1 MGFKKQIED
10 YEKMDI
16 VLQGRY
22 TEYTDDI
29 IESYLKVPFVNN
41 IILSCW
47 EDDDIHEQSDR
58 VKVVKNQFPLTPGTD
73 NRNLQIV
80 TSLNGIKQVKTDIV
94 IKMRTDQK
102 YTYHSM
108 IQMYHFFMKYK
119 TSEEKF
125 QNDVDLPNGKIFVA
139 GMYPHLLFHPRDHIF
154 WGYSSDLLTLFDIPL
169 EYNGLYDKINVS
181 KDQLYKFY
189 PHYTRTET
197 YIGAHY
203 CSNFN
208 DTIKTFLLYPE
219 KYLYDYAP
227 KGRESFEYSE
237 KYSKIAFKSFPR
249 EGIHLSWPTKK
260 LDDYPYDEQK
270 SGYHECWHEDGY

>member
-1 MGFKKQIED
+1 MSE
-10 YEKMDI
+10 YVKMDI

-22 TEYTDDI
+22 NQYTNDI
-29 IESYLKVPFVNN
+29 IDSYLKIPFVNN

-47 EDDDIHEQSDR
+47 EDDLVNYLPNKR
-58 VKVVKNQFPLTPGTD
+58 VYVILNQFPSTPGTD
-73 NRNLQIV
+73 NRNLQII
-80 TSLNGIKQVKTDIV
+80 TSLEGVKKVTTDIA

-102 YTYHSM
+102 YTYQSM
-108 IQMYHFFMKYK
+108 IQMYHFFMKHK

-125 QNDVDLPNGKIFVA
+125 QYDESRPNGKIFVA
-139 GMYPHLLFHPRDHIF
+139 GFYPQLLFHPRDHIF
-154 WGYSSDLLTLFDIPL
+154 WGYTSDLLTLFDIPL
-169 EYNGLYDKINVS
+169 EYNGLYDKIRVS

-208 DTIKTFLLYPE
+208 DTIKIFLLYPDR
-219 KYLYDYAP
+219 YLYDYAP
-227 KGRESFEYSE
+227 KGSESFEYSQ

-249 EGIHLSWPTKK
+249 EGIQLSWPTKN
-260 LDDYPYDEQK
+260 LTEYPYIDQK
-270 SGYHECWHEDGY
+270 LGYNECWHEEGF

>member
-80 TSLNGIKQVKTDIV
+80 TSLNGIKQVTTDIA

-102 YTYHSM
+102 YTYQSM

-125 QNDVDLPNGKIFVA
+125 QNDANLPNGKIFVA

-169 EYNGLYDKINVS
+169 EYNGLYDKIRVS

-219 KYLYDYAP
+219 KYLYDYAS

>member
-1 MGFKKQIED
+1 MGFKKLTNA

-22 TEYTDDI
+22 TQYTDDI
-29 IESYLKVPFVNN
+29 IQNYLKIPFVNN

-47 EDDDIHEQSDR
+47 EDDMISQQPDR
-58 VKVVKNQFPLTPGTD
+58 VQVVQNEFPLTPGTD

-80 TSLNGIKQVKTDIV
+80 TSLNGVKQVTTDIC
-94 IKMRTDQK
+94 IKMRTDQE
-102 YTYHSM
+102 YAYQSM
-108 IQMYHFFMKYK
+108 IQMYHFFMKHK
-119 TSEEKF
+119 EVEEKF
-125 QNDVDLPNGKIFVA
+125 QNDSNLPKGKIFVS
-139 GMYPHLLFHPRDHIF
+139 GMYPHLLFHPRDHVF
-154 WGYSSDLLTLFDIPL
+154 WGYTSDLLVLFDIPL
-169 EYNGLYDKINVS
+169 EYNGLYDKIRVS

-208 DTIKTFLLYPE
+208 DTIKIFLLYPD

-227 KGRESFEYSE
+227 KGQESFEYSQ

-249 EGIHLSWPTKK
+249 EGIHLSWPTKN
-260 LDDYPYDEQK
+260 LDDYPYDDQK
-270 SGYHECWHEDGY
+270 NGYNESWHEDGY